1 MMKKYIIL
9 GDVIM
14 NTINV
19 NFNKTTGTIK
29 PMHAVNNG
37 PVGDDIGEQI
47 KTNVDTYRAAK
58 IPYARNHDASFW
70 SDYGGEHTVD
80 VHAIFPDFNKNPYN
94 PDSYDFIPTDDYL
107 KSINDVGTE
116 VFYRLGTK
124 IEHGRR
130 KYGSIVPADFKK
142 WAVIVEHIIRHYTE
156 GWANGFNY
164 KITYWEIWNEPDG
177 KTAKGDQPNWSGT
190 AEEFYEFYEVVATH
204 LKKRFPHLEIGGPS
218 MSGLNVDWL
227 ENFLTHLTEDG
238 KRITLD
244 FFSWHS
250 YYYDPYTLTERSKRA
265 REILD
270 KYGYT
275 ETKMFL
281 NEWNYLENWTD
292 KFVSSIEGIIGM
304 RGAAYTSAFMA
315 LGQKSEV
322 DMLMYY
328 DARPG
333 SSFNGMF
340 DFYTLR
346 PLKGYYPFVMFSK
359 LYELKNEAES
369 QSDDKELFVA
379 AAGNDD
385 EKAIMITYF
394 STDKEAPG
402 KDITVNIQGG
412 ADGEW
417 ICARLD
423 AEHTMDEEILEVKNG
438 TAKISVP
445 QESVLLIS
453 KR

>member
-1 MMKKYIIL
+1 
-9 GDVIM
+9 M

-47 KTNVDTYRAAK
+47 KTKVETYRAAK

-250 YYYDPYTLTERSKRA
+250 YYYDPYTVTERSKRA

-417 ICARLD
+417 VCARLD

-438 TAKISVP
+438 TAKISIP
-445 QESVLLIS
+445 HESVLLIS

>member
-1 MMKKYIIL
+1 
-9 GDVIM
+9 M

-47 KTNVDTYRAAK
+47 KTNVETYRAAK

-177 KTAKGDQPNWSGT
+177 KTTKGDQPNWSGT

-227 ENFLTHLTEDG
+227 ENFLTHLTEGG

-250 YYYDPYTLTERSKRA
+250 YYYDPYTVTERSKRA

-315 LGQKSEV
+315 LGQKAEV

-417 ICARLD
+417 VCARLD

-438 TAKISVP
+438 TAKISIP
-445 QESVLLIS
+445 HESVLLIS